1 MPPLRLSF
9 ALMLA
14 LDEGST
20 ADFDLMRRRWVNLDR
35 NKPYSPQM
43 ETWEFPTLDLAW
55 SAYLGLWSHA
65 WFDYADPVELADL
78 LMAWRGAGLNTKIR
92 LGDLFGRVEE
102 FESEDEFEP
111 AETWCDLCTIDE
123 LRGIPASE
131 LEATLN
137 QLAELATRGRKP
149 KFTGLDPRVVKSVR
163 AQLERDRADDRRVPG
178 GKSE

>member
-14 LDEGST
+14 LDEEAT
-20 ADFDLMRRRWVNLDR
+20 ADFDLMRRRWTNLKR
-35 NKPYSPQM
+35 NTPYSPQM
-43 ETWEFPTLDLAW
+43 ELWEFPTLESAW

-65 WFDYADPVELADL
+65 WFDHPDAIELADL

-92 LGDLFGRVEE
+92 LGGLFGRVEE
-102 FESEDEFEP
+102 LRSEDEFEP
-111 AETWCDLCTIDE
+111 AETWSDLCTIDE

-131 LEATLN
+131 LEVTLN

-149 KFTGLDPRVVKSVR
+149 KFAGLDPRVVKSIR
-163 AQLERDRADDRRVPG
+163 AQLAPDLA
-178 GKSE
+178 